1 MSFNTR
7 SKLTV
12 LLMLVTAAKDV
23 HIKLSDPLFVPRI
36 CEQGF
41 TLFCF
46 TLVSAGFRRNL
57 LSSFCPS
64 YLVLIYCQG
73 KELPGSL
80 LISRMLCQLMQ
91 KGLRSLIPGF
101 IPAVC
106 RASGSIKALSREFL
120 SSYPFSDWPILLLL
134 FLHLSSHQVKQK

>member
-12 LLMLVTAAKDV
+12 LLMLITAAKDV
-23 HIKLSDPLFVPRI
+23 HIKLSDPLFVSKI

-46 TLVSAGFRRNL
+46 ACLL
-57 LSSFCPS
+57 LPPLSSPHLLPRQGAAWDHCP
-64 YLVLIYCQG
+64 
-73 KELPGSL
+73 
-80 LISRMLCQLMQ
+80 ISRMLCQLMQ
-91 KGLRSLIPGF
+91 KGLHSLIPGF
-101 IPAVC
+101 APAVY
-106 RASGSIKALSREFL
+106 RASGSIKALSRAFP

-134 FLHLSSHQVKQK
+134 WYLSSHKVK